1 MQLSP
6 HFTLEEM
13 VITQVR
19 NASNNVPLA
28 LLPAIKDTALRM
40 EEVRTLLGGA
50 PIIVTSGYRSPL
62 VNKIVGGSIT
72 SAHMSGRAVDFIAPS
87 FGTPLEIAKAISASD
102 IAFDQLIWEEETWV
116 HISFDPKMRREV
128 LTKRKHGGYIAGLRP
143 ESGTVV

>member
-1 MQLSP
+1 MKLSE
-6 HFTLEEM
+6 HFTLEELT
-13 VITQVR
+13 VTQVR

-40 EEVRTLLGGA
+40 EEVRALLNA

-62 VNKIVGGSIT
+62 VNKIVGGSTT
-72 SAHMSGRAVDFIAPS
+72 SAHMNGRAVDFISPA

-128 LTKRKHGGYIAGLRP
+128 LTKRRHGGYVAGLRP
-143 ESGTVV
+143 ESTVA

>member
-13 VITQVR
+13 TVTQVR
-19 NASNNVPLA
+19 GASNNVPLS
-28 LLPAIKDTALRM
+28 LLPVIKDTALRM
-40 EEVRTLLGGA
+40 EEVRSLLGNA
-50 PIIVTSGYRSPL
+50 PITVTSGYRSPF

-87 FGTPLEIAKAISASD
+87 FGTPLEVAKAISASA

-128 LTKRKHGGYIAGLRP
+128 LTKRPHGGYIAGLKP
-143 ESGTVV
+143 ATSVG